1 MSIECWI
8 CHETFT
14 NNLGG
19 QLTQHVRSVHSLS
32 LEDYTI
38 QVNFGG
44 IPPRCACGLC
54 EEQPVFY
61 RGKFKR
67 YAFGHDLFEKRAELY
82 VAKHGNPTCL
92 TCGSPVT
99 FHRGQ
104 PNKFCSFTC
113 QGKQNGFSKS
123 STQERIREV
132 VQAKYGVDNVSKLPE
147 VQQAISE
154 SNMGRTVAV
163 SEATKAKHS
172 VNSKKMWADPAVK
185 ARMSAAIKEAVNKPE
200 ERQRRRELATEQMNN
215 PEHVRMFFGS
225 GFGHLSK
232 LHKRIR
238 NQLDLEQFGF
248 GSEQRIGPYIADEL
262 HPEKRII
269 IEINGDYIH
278 ANPAKYNADD
288 VIRIPGE
295 SYTAQEKWDRD
306 QRKLDYLRSKGYQVL
321 VIWESDNIETVRSKI
336 SHFLVD

>member
-1 MSIECWI
+1 MSIECGI
-8 CHETFT
+8 CREIFA

-19 QLTQHVRSVHSLS
+19 QLTQHVRSAHFLS
-32 LEDYTI
+32 LEDYTV

-44 IPPRCACGLC
+44 TPPKCACGFC
-54 EEQPVFY
+54 EERPVFY

-67 YAFGHDLFEKRAELY
+67 YAFGHDSFEKRAELY
-82 VAKHGNPTCL
+82 VAKHGKPTCS

-154 SNMGRTVAV
+154 SNMRRTVVV

-172 VNSKKMWADPAVK
+172 LNSKKRWADPGMK
-185 ARMSAAIKEAVNKPE
+185 AKMKASIKEAVNRPM
-200 ERQRRRELATEQMNN
+200 ERQRRSEFAIKQMND
-215 PEHVRMFFGS
+215 PEHIRLFFGA
-225 GFGHLSK
+225 GFGCLSK
-232 LHKRIR
+232 LHIR
-238 NQLDLEQFGF
+238 LRNDLNLEKFGF
-248 GSEQRIGPYIADEL
+248 ISEQQIGRFIADEL
-262 HPEKRII
+262 HQDKRLV

-278 ANPAKYNADD
+278 ANPAKYKADD

-306 QRKLDYLRSKGYQVL
+306 RRKIEYLQSRGYQVL
-321 VIWESDNIETVRSKI
+321 VIWESDCIETVRSKI
-336 SHFLVD
+336 AELLVA